1 VKKDVTDP
9 EVIDYLYDES
19 LEGTEMEGGSSSEG
33 SLWFGGMTLN
43 GDDYQ
48 VLEDA
53 GIADY
58 GEYNHVIITEDTQ
71 GFRRAELY
79 ETRAEYDEAFGVYE
93 EEFGIGYDEDF

>member
-1 VKKDVTDP
+1 MKTVHD
-9 EVIDYLYDES
+9 EAVIEYLWDES
-19 LEGTEMEGGSSSEG
+19 MEGSEMEGGSSSEG

-48 VLEDA
+48 VIEDA

-71 GFRRAELY
+71 GFHRAELF
-79 ETRAEYDEAFGVYE
+79 ETRAEYDEAFQTYE
-93 EEFGIGYDEDF
+93 DEFGIGYDDGD